1 MHIKVVLQLRT
12 NAEVFSSCIIFFTK
26 CKDIKRERERQRGS
40 EADKEKETNT
50 KGPWKSAIA
59 ETYSK
64 SHLTLFMA
72 RYFYIK
78 YISAFAKK

>member
-1 MHIKVVLQLRT
+1 MRET
-12 NAEVFSSCIIFFTK
+12 
-26 CKDIKRERERQRGS
+26 EREN

-59 ETYSK
+59 EMYSK

-72 RYFYIK
+72 WYFYIK
-78 YISAFAKK
+78 YISAFANK